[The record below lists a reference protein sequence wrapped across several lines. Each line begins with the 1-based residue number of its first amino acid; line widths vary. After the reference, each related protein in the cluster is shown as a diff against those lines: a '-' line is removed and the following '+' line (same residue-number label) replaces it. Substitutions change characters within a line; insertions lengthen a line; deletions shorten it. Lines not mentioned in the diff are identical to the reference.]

1 MKKNIFKKIVASLA
15 TVAMAVGMF
24 AAMPAEEAKAAEPVG
39 VSQENPISVTFHFKK
54 PAEWGAVYVKA
65 CVGNWEYP
73 SDDTVGNY
81 KGYTGAG
88 VETALLEEDADN
100 KGWYTVTVKTGK
112 AWGINLIFANTKWE
126 GQTKNIQ
133 LAYSMPAGEYEF
145 WYTMDDESIITDGCR
160 LGLSEY
166 KSLYADTEKPYVA
179 MDSLAKAPTGWVKA
193 ADSAVAAKAE
203 AAIDEAIA
211 VAATKAN
218 KAKYDKAST
227 AYNGLTDAQKALV
240 NSAKVTKLNAG
251 VKAIN
256 DILEAEQAAED
267 AKYAGKITVYVKNPG
282 WDKVLLYAWDRTG
295 TPLFGSYPGSELTAL
310 KQNKGWYSCSF
321 NTTKSTSILF
331 GNGKEG
337 GGDNQSA
344 DWNGVKAGT
353 YWITFTDKNDEGKYA
368 IADANIATSAPSGWK
383 DEKAQEVTT
392 VAPTTTPAPTTTKPA
407 VDKGSVASKADVEK
421 IDKEA
426 VVEGAPADAKLDA
439 TEIAAD
445 SDAFKVVKEA
455 AKTAF
460 KNKTYVALDLKLVK
474 GSEVVQA
481 NGDVKVTI
489 PVPTALAKSTKV
501 AVYRVGDDNK
511 LVSCGTADVANGKI
525 TFTTNHFSTYVFA
538 DASVSANKPG
548 DAAPIVLMLAVAAV
562 AAGMVVAS
570 KKKTIC
576 E

>member
-1 MKKNIFKKIVASLA
+1 
-15 TVAMAVGMF
+15 
-24 AAMPAEEAKAAEPVG
+24 
-39 VSQENPISVTFHFKK
+39 
-54 PAEWGAVYVKA
+54 
-65 CVGNWEYP
+65 
-73 SDDTVGNY
+73 
-81 KGYTGAG
+81 
-88 VETALLEEDADN
+88 
-100 KGWYTVTVKTGK
+100 
-112 AWGINLIFANTKWE
+112 
-126 GQTKNIQ
+126 
-133 LAYSMPAGEYEF
+133 MPAGEYEF

-166 KSLYADTEKPYVA
+166 KSLYGDAEKPYVE
-179 MDSLAKAPTGWVKA
+179 MDSLAQAPTGWVKSS
-193 ADSAVAAKAE
+193 DSAVAAKAE
-203 AAIDEAIA
+203 ALIDEAIA

-218 KAKYDKAST
+218 KAKYDKASS

-240 NSAKVTKLNAG
+240 ESAKVTKLNAG

-267 AKYAGKITVYVKNPG
+267 AKYAGTVTVYVKKPAA
-282 WDKVLLYAWDRTG
+282 WDKVLLYAWDRVSNTVFGPFPG
-295 TPLFGSYPGSELTAL
+295 TELTAL
-310 KQNKGWYSCSF
+310 TQNKGWYSCSF
-321 NTTKSTSILF
+321 PITKATSILF
-331 GNGKEG
+331 GNGNG
-337 GGDNQSA
+337 NGANQSA
-344 DWNGVKAGT
+344 DWSNVKAGT
-353 YWITFTDKNDEGKYA
+353 YWMILDTQEGDGGKYKV
-368 IADANIATSAPSGWK
+368 DNVSTTAPSGWK

-392 VAPTTTPAPTTTKPA
+392 QAPTTQAPTTAKPA
-407 VDKGSVASKADVEK
+407 VDKGSVASKDDVAK
-421 IDKEA
+421 IDAEA

-460 KNKTYVALDLKLVK
+460 KNKTYVALDLKLLK
-474 GSEVVQA
+474 GTETVQA

-538 DASVSANKPG
+538 DASVSGTKPG